1 MPPARIGVGAKAFAI
16 DGGSTAVN
24 GAVPTLVVF
33 VPASVVTRNPLVFVC
48 GPAVVAVTLTLTV
61 QEPLAGIVPPVGEP
75 NVRFVAAAAGAQVGP
90 PVQVVLAA
98 GTAGT

>member
-1 MPPARIGVGAKAFAI
+1 MLNWSDRRDWDADDPLVRLYRGCAVRPPVLIALR
-16 DGGSTAVN
+16 
-24 GAVPTLVVF
+24 
-33 VPASVVTRNPLVFVC
+33 RERRPLVFVC

-61 QEPLAGIVPPVGEP
+61 QEPLAGMVPPVGEP

-98 GTAGT
+98 GVAAT